1 MAKYP
6 NFGYRGMPIIP
17 IPWVAVMVTLM
28 VGEQSVGIGMLLGII
43 FIIILF
49 TTDDKD
55 TTNKVS
61 ILIGAIASLIALIA
75 ELRNK

>member
-17 IPWVAVMVTLM
+17 IPWVAVIMTFL
-28 VGEQSVGIGMLLGII
+28 VGEQSVSVGVLLGVI

-49 TTDDKD
+49 ATDSKD
-55 TTNKVS
+55 ATNKAS
-61 ILIGAIASLIALIA
+61 MPIGAIALVIAIIIG
-75 ELRNK
+75 N

>member
-17 IPWVAVMVTLM
+17 IPWVAVIVTLM
-28 VGEQSVGIGMLLGII
+28 VGKQSVGIGMLLGVI

-49 TTDDKD
+49 ATDDKD

-61 ILIGAIASLIALIA
+61 IPIGAIASFIALIA

>member
-17 IPWVAVMVTLM
+17 IPWVAVIMTFL
-28 VGEQSVGIGMLLGII
+28 VGEQSVSVGMLLSVI

-49 TTDDKD
+49 ATDDKD
-55 TTNKVS
+55 TTNKAA
-61 ILIGAIASLIALIA
+61 IPIGAIALVIAIIVG
-75 ELRNK
+75 N

>member
-17 IPWVAVMVTLM
+17 IPWIAVIVTLV
-28 VGEQSVGIGMLLGII
+28 VGDQSIGVGMLLGVV

-49 TTDDKD
+49 ATDDKD

-61 ILIGAIASLIALIA
+61 IPIGAIAFIVALIVG
-75 ELRNK
+75 N

>member
-1 MAKYP
+1 MAKYS

-17 IPWVAVMVTLM
+17 IPWVAVIVTLI
-28 VGEQSVGIGMLLGII
+28 VGDQSVGIGMLLGVI

-49 TTDDKD
+49 ATDDEN

-61 ILIGAIASLIALIA
+61 IPIGAIAFIIALIT
-75 ELRNK
+75 

>member
-17 IPWVAVMVTLM
+17 IPWVAVMVTLI
-28 VGEQSVGIGMLLGII
+28 VGDQSVGIGVLLGVI

-49 TTDDKD
+49 ATDDKD

-61 ILIGAIASLIALIA
+61 IPIGAIAFLIALIVG
-75 ELRNK
+75 N